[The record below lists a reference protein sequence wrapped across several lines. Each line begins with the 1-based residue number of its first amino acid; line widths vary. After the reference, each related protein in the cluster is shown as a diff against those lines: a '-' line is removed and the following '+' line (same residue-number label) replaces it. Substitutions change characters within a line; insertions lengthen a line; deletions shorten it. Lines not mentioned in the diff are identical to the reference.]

1 MSSTASD
8 PLDTDSAE
16 DAANNA
22 AALDMLL
29 SDAALGMWRRWLP
42 GMAGVRATRRL
53 LSQSVRLAPRGI
65 SLASELAKIMAG
77 SSTLEAGRDRRFA
90 DPGWTDSRARKR
102 FLQAYLALSESARE
116 TFSELDLD
124 WKDTEKLGFILD
136 NLIEATAP
144 SNNPLINPA
153 VWKTARD
160 THGASL
166 LAGVKN
172 LVSDMSSKP
181 RVPTMVDPDA
191 FEVGKNLA
199 VTPGVVVLRTP
210 VFELIQYRPSTPSV
224 RRTPLLI
231 VPPTI
236 NKYYI
241 LDLAPGRSLVEY
253 LVASGQQVFAMSWR
267 NPSAEHSDW
276 GFDTYGQ
283 AILDAMDAATRI
295 ARSKTTHMIAF
306 CSGGILTSTLGGQ
319 LASAGKTAQ
328 LASLSLGVTVL
339 APAGVGLM
347 EAAID
352 ERLATTAKAASKA
365 KGYLDGKALAEI
377 FAWLRPS
384 DLIWNY
390 WVSNYLQG
398 KTPPA
403 FDVLYWNADT
413 TRMSAGLHADFLD
426 AAIEG
431 SLATPGKGSLF
442 GEPVDL
448 SALDVD
454 SYIIAGIADHISP
467 WQSCYRS
474 TQLLGGSNKFV
485 LSTSGHIASLVNPPT
500 NKKAHFR
507 TSAQNPQNAT
517 DWLATATTEQG
528 SWWPDYVAWL
538 RERDVGEK
546 AAPKSL
552 GTKAFQPLDAAPGKY
567 VFED

>member
-1 MSSTASD
+1 MSSLAAE
-8 PLDTDSAE
+8 PLNADEAE

-42 GMAGVRATRRL
+42 GTAGIRAARRL
-53 LSQSVRLAPRGI
+53 LGQSVRLAPRGV
-65 SLASELAKIMAG
+65 SLAGELAKILAG
-77 SSTLEAGRDRRFA
+77 SSTLEAGRDKRFA
-90 DPGWTDSRARKR
+90 DPGWTDSGTRKR
-102 FLQAYLALSESARE
+102 FLQAYLALSGSARE
-116 TFSELDLD
+116 IFDELDLD
-124 WKDTEKLGFILD
+124 WKDNEKLGFILD
-136 NLIEATAP
+136 NLIEATSP

-153 VWKTARD
+153 VWKSARD
-160 THGASL
+160 THGVSL
-166 LAGVKN
+166 LTGAKN
-172 LVSDMSSKP
+172 LVSDMKSKP
-181 RVPTMVDPDA
+181 RVPTMVDPAA
-191 FEVGKNLA
+191 FDVGKNLA
-199 VTPGVVVLRTP
+199 MTPGVVVLRTP
-210 VFELIQYRPSTPSV
+210 VFELIQYRPTTAKV
-224 RRTPLLI
+224 RRTPLLV

-253 LVASGQQVFAMSWR
+253 LVASGQQVFVMSWR
-267 NPSAEHSDW
+267 NPSAEHADW

-283 AILDAMDAATRI
+283 AILDAMDATTRI
-295 ARSKTTHMIAF
+295 ARSKTTHMVAF

-319 LASAGKTAQ
+319 LAAAGKTDQVAT
-328 LASLSLGVTVL
+328 LSLGVTVL

-347 EAAID
+347 EATID
-352 ERLATTAKAASKA
+352 ERLAVTAKAASKS

-403 FDVLYWNADT
+403 FDVLYWNSDT

-426 AAIEG
+426 AAIDG
-431 SLATPGKGSLF
+431 SLAVPGKGKLF

-474 TQLLGGSNKFV
+474 TQLIGGSNKFV

-507 TSAQNPQNAT
+507 TNAANPPSAS
-517 DWLATATTEQG
+517 DWLAGATTEQG

-538 RERDVGEK
+538 REREVGEK

-552 GTKAFQPLDAAPGKY
+552 GSKQFAPLDAAPGKY
-567 VFED
+567 VFEE

>member
-1 MSSTASD
+1 MSTAADDAPNDD
-8 PLDTDSAE
+8 PAE
-16 DAANNA
+16 AAANNA

-29 SDAALGMWRRWLP
+29 SDAALGMWRRWIP
-42 GMAGVRATRRL
+42 GMAGVRATGRL
-53 LSQSVRLAPRGI
+53 LSQSVRLAPRGL
-65 SLASELAKIMAG
+65 SLAGEFTKIMLG
-77 SSTLEAGRDRRFA
+77 SSTLEAGRDKRFT

-102 FLQAYLALSESARE
+102 FLQSYLALSAAARE
-116 TFSELDLD
+116 TFDELDLS
-124 WKDTEKLGFILD
+124 WKDSEKLRFILD
-136 NLIEATAP
+136 NVIEATSP
-144 SNNPLINPA
+144 SNNPLINPS
-153 VWKTARD
+153 VLKTVRE
-160 THGASL
+160 TRGASIVT
-166 LAGVKN
+166 GTKN
-172 LVSDMSSKP
+172 LVSDMKSKP

-191 FEVGKNLA
+191 FDVGKNLA
-199 VTPGVVVLRTP
+199 ITPGVIVLRTD
-210 VFELIQYRPSTPSV
+210 VFELIQYKPTTAKV
-224 RRTPLLI
+224 RSTPLLV

-267 NPSAEHSDW
+267 NPSAEHADW

-295 ARSKTTHMIAF
+295 ARSKTTHVIAF

-319 LASAGKTAQ
+319 LAAAGKTDQ

-352 ERLATTAKAASKA
+352 DRLAKTAKATSRS

-403 FDVLYWNADT
+403 FDILYWNADT

-426 AAIEG
+426 AAIAG
-431 SLATPGKGSLF
+431 SLATPGMGKLF

-454 SYIIAGIADHISP
+454 SYIVAGIADHISP

-474 TQLLGGSNKFV
+474 TQLLGGSNRFV

-500 NKKAHFR
+500 NQKARFR
-507 TSAQNPQNAT
+507 INDDNPPDAA
-517 DWLATATTEQG
+517 DWLAGATTEQG

-538 RERDVGEK
+538 RERDTTEK

-552 GTKAFQPLDAAPGKY
+552 GAKAFPPLYAAPGNY

>member
-1 MSSTASD
+1 MSSTAAEPLNSD
-8 PLDTDSAE
+8 KAE

-42 GMAGVRATRRL
+42 GTAGLRAARRL
-53 LSQSVRLAPRGI
+53 VSQSVRLAPRGL
-65 SLASELAKIMAG
+65 SLAGELAKILAG
-77 SSTLEAGRDRRFA
+77 SSTVEAGRDKRFT
-90 DPGWTDSRARKR
+90 DPGWTDSGTRKR
-102 FLQAYLALSESARE
+102 FLQAYLALSETARE
-116 TFSELDLD
+116 TFNELDLD
-124 WKDTEKLGFILD
+124 WKDAEKLGFILD

-153 VWKTARD
+153 VWRSARD
-160 THGASL
+160 TRGASL
-166 LAGVKN
+166 LAGAKN
-172 LVSDMSSKP
+172 LASDMKSKP

-191 FEVGKNLA
+191 FDVGKNLA
-199 VTPGVVVLRTP
+199 ITPGVVVLRTE
-210 VFELIQYRPSTPSV
+210 VFELIQYKPTTTKV

-241 LDLAPGRSLVEY
+241 LDLAPGRSLIEY

-267 NPSAEHSDW
+267 NPSAEHADW

-283 AILDAMDAATRI
+283 AILDAMDATTRI
-295 ARSKTTHMIAF
+295 ARSKTSHVIAF

-319 LASAGKTAQ
+319 LAAAGKTDQ

-352 ERLATTAKAASKA
+352 DRVAKTAKATSRS

-403 FDVLYWNADT
+403 FDILYWNADT

-426 AAIEG
+426 AAIAG
-431 SLATPGKGSLF
+431 SLATPGMGKLF

-454 SYIIAGIADHISP
+454 SYIVAGIADHISP

-474 TQLLGGSNKFV
+474 TQLLGGSNRFV

-500 NKKAHFR
+500 NMKARFR
-507 TSAQNPQNAT
+507 INNDNPPNAA
-517 DWLATATTEQG
+517 DWLADATIEQG
-528 SWWPDYVAWL
+528 SWWPDYVGWL
-538 RERDVGEK
+538 RERDTGEK

-552 GTKAFQPLDAAPGKY
+552 GNKAFPPLDAAPGKY